1 MDIVDVWLRL
11 AIHKVWRMMD
21 SKELREEYVRRGY
34 EHLSDFSSDKIITE
48 VRQLWKD

>member
-1 MDIVDVWLRL
+1 MVKVGDTQGMAD
-11 AIHKVWRMMD
+11 AITRMMD